1 MFQIFD
7 EFGIEQNLEDR
18 TCCSS
23 SKVLRERTLTSGLMK
38 KEHSLNLLSSI
49 LDNHILYFH
58 SDDKNL
64 VPNTNHCF
72 CLHLE

>member
-38 KEHSLNLLSSI
+38 KRTFPEPFI
-49 LDNHILYFH
+49 EY
-58 SDDKNL
+58 
-64 VPNTNHCF
+64 P
-72 CLHLE
+72 